1 MENFFFWLLL
11 LDFLSVLVIVKPHST
26 AFMGSLLSDEEKDR
40 RNGEH
45 GDHPILPRGQLQF
58 FHFRGDVDVKNT
70 TSSLWKAAG
79 TDRIFTLELSNVG

>member
-1 MENFFFWLLL
+1 MESFFFWLLL

-26 AFMGSLLSDEEKDR
+26 AFMGSLLSDEEKDT

-58 FHFRGDVDVKNT
+58 FHFGGMWMLKTPPPACGKQLAQTGFLLLNLAT
-70 TSSLWKAAG
+70 
-79 TDRIFTLELSNVG
+79 